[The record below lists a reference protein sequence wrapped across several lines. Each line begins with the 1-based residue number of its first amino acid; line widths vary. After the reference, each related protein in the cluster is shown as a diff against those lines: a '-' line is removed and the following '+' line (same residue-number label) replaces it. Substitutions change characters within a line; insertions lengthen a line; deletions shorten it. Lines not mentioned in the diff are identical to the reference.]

1 MKERKQS
8 YFKKVGNSLP
18 KIIDKNIKEK
28 NFIEISLIK
37 KWREIIGDDI
47 AKFCW
52 PIKIVFSEINNLNGI
67 IFLKTMRGKSMEIE
81 FKNEEIIEKLNQYF
95 GYKAIAKISVVQDFG
110 IKSTCADYGVPPFG
124 KEDKITKKKGKK
136 VQSKVINKIK
146 KNNIKTALKKLNKTL
161 FGQ

>member
-8 YFKKVGNSLP
+8 YFKKIGNCLP
-18 KIIDKNIKEK
+18 KIVDKNIKEK

-52 PIKIVFSEINNLNGI
+52 PIKIIFSGIKNSNGLV
-67 IFLKTMRGKSMEIE
+67 FLKTKRGRSMEIE

-95 GYKAIAKISVVQDFG
+95 GYKAIDKISVVQDFN
-110 IKSTCADYGVPPFG
+110 IKDTYEKKKIIKKRSKST
-124 KEDKITKKKGKK
+124 
-136 VQSKVINKIK
+136 QSKEINKIK
-146 KNNIKTALKKLNKTL
+146 KNSVKIALNKLNKTL
-161 FGQ
+161 FE

>member
-95 GYKAIAKISVVQDFG
+95 GYKAISKISVVQDFD
-110 IKSTCADYGVPPFG
+110 IKDNKTEKSKIIKKTI
-124 KEDKITKKKGKK
+124 KEPEYKI
-136 VQSKVINKIK
+136 INKIK
-146 KNNIKTALKKLNKTL
+146 KNSLRLALKKLNKTL
-161 FGQ
+161 FEQ

>member
-8 YFKKVGNSLP
+8 YFKKVGSSLP
-18 KIIDKNIKEK
+18 KIINKNIKEK
-28 NFIEISLIK
+28 NFVEISLIK

-95 GYKAIAKISVVQDFG
+95 GYKAIAKISVVQDFS
-110 IKSTCADYGVPPFG
+110 IKGTY
-124 KEDKITKKKGKK
+124 KEDKITKKRGKK

>member
-8 YFKKVGNSLP
+8 YFKKIGNSLP
-18 KIIDKNIKEK
+18 KILDKNIKEK
-28 NFIEISLIK
+28 NFVEVSLIK

-52 PIKIVFSEINNLNGI
+52 PIKITFSDIKNSNGL
-67 IFLKTMRGKSMEIE
+67 IFLKTKRGRSMEIE

-95 GYKAIAKISVVQDFG
+95 GYKAISKISVVQDFD
-110 IKSTCADYGVPPFG
+110 IKDAY
-124 KEDKITKKKGKK
+124 KEDKITKKRGKK

>member
-8 YFKKVGNSLP
+8 YFKKIGNSLP
-18 KIIDKNIKEK
+18 KIVNKNIKEK
-28 NFIEISLIK
+28 NFIELSLIK
-37 KWREIIGDDI
+37 KWREIIGNDI

-52 PIKIVFSEINNLNGI
+52 PIKIVFSEIKNSNGI

-95 GYKAIAKISVVQDFG
+95 GYKTISKISVVQDFD
-110 IKSTCADYGVPPFG
+110 IKDNY
-124 KEDKITKKKGKK
+124 KKNKIIKKRNENT
-136 VQSKVINKIK
+136 QSKVINKVK
-146 KNNIKTALKKLNKTL
+146 KGDIKTALKKLNKTL

>member
-8 YFKKVGNSLP
+8 YFKKIGNSLP

-52 PIKIVFSEINNLNGI
+52 PIKIVFSEINNSNGI
-67 IFLKTMRGKSMEIE
+67 IFLKTKRGRSMEIE

-95 GYKAIAKISVVQDFG
+95 GYKAIDKISVVQDFN
-110 IKSTCADYGVPPFG
+110 IKDTYKKNKIIMKKSKST
-124 KEDKITKKKGKK
+124 
-136 VQSKVINKIK
+136 QSKEINKIK
-146 KNNIKTALKKLNKTL
+146 ENNVKIALNKLNKTL
-161 FGQ
+161 FE